1 MAGEVRMWDL
11 IREKAVVPRHVHM
24 VRITEKL
31 NDGVPD
37 TVYCLPSGE
46 SGWCE
51 LKAIDRWNSKTVI
64 PWKSPAQPLWL
75 YTWAQRGGTAGVL
88 LRVNES
94 DNWVWWKAQGTVA
107 WNRMIK
113 TSDAFLAEN
122 ITSIKYGGFSVEWL
136 VDCLLGISG

>member
-1 MAGEVRMWDL
+1 VPGEVRMWEK
-11 IREKAVVPRHVHM
+11 IRERAVVPRHIHM

-37 TVYCLPSGE
+37 TTFCLPSGE
-46 SGWCE
+46 SGWVE
-51 LKAIDRWNSKTVI
+51 LKAIDNTPGPLTKI

-88 LRVNES
+88 LRVNRTDE
-94 DNWVWWKAQGTVA
+94 WLWWQAKGTVE

-113 TSDAFLAEN
+113 TPEAFNKEN
-122 ITSIKYGGFSVEWL
+122 ITSCRVEFSVEWL
-136 VDCLLGISG
+136 VDCLLGIST

>member
-11 IREKAVVPRHVHM
+11 IREKVVVPRVVHM
-24 VRITEKL
+24 VRVTEKL

-37 TVYCLPSGE
+37 TAYCLPSGE

-51 LKAIDRWNSKTVI
+51 LKAEDQYRDGLSRI

-75 YTWAQRGGTAGVL
+75 YTWAQRGGTCGVL
-88 LRVNES
+88 MRINS
-94 DNWVWWKAQGTVA
+94 TDMWYWWQARGTVE

-113 TSDAFLAEN
+113 TPEAFDNADDFR
-122 ITSIKYGGFSVEWL
+122 IGFSVDWL
-136 VDCLLGISG
+136 VKCLLGKSA